1 MRTSRKATASKSAPG
16 RTGRRRTTR
25 TRAPATATLAAKT
38 GNLEMTPLEGRQ
50 FAREYAL
57 KDAALGVAVTAE
69 EGTRACGSVAHG
81 CAWCRTHNTDNHH
94 ERDAS

>member
-1 MRTSRKATASKSAPG
+1 
-16 RTGRRRTTR
+16 
-25 TRAPATATLAAKT
+25 
-38 GNLEMTPLEGRQ
+38 MTPLEGRQ

-81 CAWCRTHNTDNHH
+81 CAWCKTHNTDNHH
-94 ERDAS
+94 ERDASRLVLSISLERVVPLAPGIVEYPSVRC